1 MNKQTYLL
9 KLKTP
14 ALPAPRPDCTGKP
27 PEKCMALM
35 DQWRRAII
43 KNTSRNTERV
53 AAELQKLIDHSP
65 FRGEARVKET
75 FGNLGIVG
83 IELNDARHA
92 EILALLNTHIDVK
105 PHPLGVAKPKPPA
118 SPAP

>member
-43 KNTSRNTERV
+43 KNTSRNTEQV
-53 AAELQKLIDHSP
+53 AGELQRMIDNSHL
-65 FRGEARVKET
+65 RGEARVRET
-75 FGNLGIVG
+75 FGNLGIVS
-83 IELNDARHA
+83 IELNDARHE
-92 EILALLNTHIDVK
+92 EILALLNTHPSVK
-105 PHPLGVAKPKPPA
+105 PHPLGIAKPKPPTV
-118 SPAP
+118 SP

>member
-14 ALPAPRPDCTGKP
+14 ALPVPRPDCTGRP

-53 AAELQKLIDHSP
+53 AAELQKLIDNSSL
-65 FRGEARVKET
+65 RGEARVKET

-83 IELNDARHA
+83 IELNDDRQA
-92 EILALLNTHIDVK
+92 EILALLNTHPDVRL
-105 PHPLGVAKPKPPA
+105 HPLGVAKPKPPQV
-118 SPAP
+118 SP